1 MSRIK
6 QLKILAGVQDNPD
19 QEGLDLFATM
29 IIDEC
34 MDAVRRHTLK
44 SNGLTENY
52 NGKVIACEAIKEYF
66 SK

>member
-44 SNGLTENY
+44 SVGITENY